1 MDAVN
6 TFTDLDRTLTEHAIP
21 MNILLTGAEGN
32 FGSEFRRLTDARSDV
47 RLIPVGRGDWTA
59 VLEKMAMADVVVHAA
74 SDLHTSAS
82 LAPTR
87 LLDSNVMTT
96 AVLLEAA
103 KKLHIKRF
111 VFISS
116 CAVYGEDM
124 RTGEDSLCCPITING
139 ISKYLNEKLVAE
151 FCTANAIEYQIFR
164 VFNSYGGDDRFSIF
178 SKLKRAL
185 HNHTPFTLNNDG
197 RMQRDFVH
205 VTDVASIVLN
215 LLNARIEHTHLNI
228 GTGVATKISTLVD
241 MVQAQFPQLVIQR
254 GSTQEAEYSR
264 ADTTRLRE
272 FWHGDFIRI
281 EDYVREQ
288 LAGYISL

>member
-1 MDAVN
+1 
-6 TFTDLDRTLTEHAIP
+6 

-32 FGSEFRRLTDARSDV
+32 FGTEFRQQTNV
-47 RLIPVGRGDWTA
+47 ENGVCVIPVGRGDWA
-59 VLEKMAMADVVVHAA
+59 SIDEKMAIADVIVHAA
-74 SDLHTSAS
+74 SDLRTSAS

-87 LLDSNVMTT
+87 LLDSNIMST
-96 AVLLEAA
+96 ATLLEAVQ
-103 KKLHIKRF
+103 KQRVKRF
-111 VFISS
+111 VFLSS

-139 ISKYLNEKLVAE
+139 ISKHLNEKLVAE
-151 FCTANAIEYQIFR
+151 FCTANGIEFQILR

-185 HNHTPFTLNNDG
+185 QNGSPFTLNNDG
-197 RMQRDFVH
+197 RMQRDFIH
-205 VTDVASIVLN
+205 VTDVASVVLQ
-215 LLNARIEHTHLNI
+215 LLGASVQHTHLNI

-241 MVQAQFPQLVIQR
+241 MVQEQFPHLVIQR
-254 GSTQEAEYSR
+254 SSTQEAEYSR

-281 EDYVREQ
+281 EDYVRQ
-288 LAGYISL
+288 QFAGYVAS

>member
-1 MDAVN
+1 
-6 TFTDLDRTLTEHAIP
+6 
-21 MNILLTGAEGN
+21 MNILLTGSDGN
-32 FGSEFRRLTDARSDV
+32 FGCEFRRQTLRTSGIDV
-47 RLIPVGRGDWTA
+47 IPVGRSDWA
-59 VLEKMAMADVVVHAA
+59 AIDEKIGLADVVVHAA
-74 SDLHTSAS
+74 SDLRTSAS

-87 LLDSNVMTT
+87 LLDSNVMST
-96 AVLLEAA
+96 ATLLEAA
-103 KKLHIKRF
+103 QKKRIKRL
-111 VFISS
+111 VFLSS

-139 ISKYLNEKLVAE
+139 ISKHLNEKLVAE
-151 FCTANAIEYQIFR
+151 FCTTNGIEYQILR
-164 VFNSYGGDDRFSIF
+164 LFNSYGGDDRFSIF

-185 HNHTPFTLNNDG
+185 QNKTAFTLNNDG

-205 VTDVASIVLN
+205 VADVASIVLN
-215 LLNARIEHTHLNI
+215 LLGTSVQHTHLNI

-241 MVQAQFPQLVIQR
+241 MVQVQFPQLVIKR

-281 EDYVREQ
+281 EDYVLKQ
-288 LAGYISL
+288 FAGYVSQ

>member
-1 MDAVN
+1 
-6 TFTDLDRTLTEHAIP
+6 

-32 FGSEFRRLTDARSDV
+32 FGTEFCRQTLVKSGV
-47 RLIPVGRGDWTA
+47 HVIPVGRGDWA
-59 VLEKMAMADVVVHAA
+59 AIDEKMAMADVIVHAA
-74 SDLHTSAS
+74 SDLRTSAS

-87 LLDSNVMTT
+87 LLDSNIMST
-96 AVLLEAA
+96 ATLLEAA
-103 KKLHIKRF
+103 QKRQVKRF
-111 VFISS
+111 VFLSS

-139 ISKYLNEKLVAE
+139 ISKHLNEKLVAE
-151 FCTANAIEYQIFR
+151 FCTANEIEFQILR

-185 HNHTPFTLNNDG
+185 QNGTPFTLNNDG
-197 RMQRDFVH
+197 RMQRDFIH
-205 VTDVASIVLN
+205 ITDVASVVLQ
-215 LLNARIEHTHLNI
+215 LLSASVQHTHLNI

-281 EDYVREQ
+281 EDYVRQ
-288 LAGYISL
+288 QFAGYVAS